1 MGENGMERR
10 MFVQGRIPSQWLVD
24 QMPEA
29 IWATD
34 GALRFVAVG
43 GAAAGSLGLEPDRVL
58 GTSVY
63 DYFQTTDP
71 AYPALAAHLHALQ
84 GNVESY
90 RFERG
95 GRVFTVTVGPVR
107 HAIGRVVGVV
117 ACAVDVTELVAAAE
131 QAASRYTLEAIP
143 ACVLRL
149 DDQLRVTFA
158 NASAR
163 RLLDLEEREPKVLGE
178 LPAVAPLEELARRAW
193 HLGEAAALE
202 VPLREEGQA
211 VYRWQAAPE
220 VDAHGGRR
228 GVVLVG
234 WEVTDTV
241 RRLQAAQREGAR
253 WEAWAQAAAEVV
265 NAADVT
271 SLGERLL
278 HQSQKLSGARHGGV
292 ALWESETGHILVRR
306 VEGAVS
312 EPAWERVLEQA
323 SVGEAVWLD
332 TATDEARLLGITAT
346 RFRKA
351 LVVPV
356 HVTGVNGVLFLA
368 WEWEDPEP
376 AEDACPV
383 VRLSRLAGAV
393 GSVRVRLQR
402 TEEAAEALGRER
414 QVAAGVAEAPDL
426 PEAADRWLRGLVE
439 VLGASGAAVYVA
451 EGDLWARVAQAGER
465 HPAATFGLHEGA
477 AAEAVR
483 TGQTQRVS
491 ATRGDPAFVGYGAEG
506 VVVPLPTPKPCVL
519 AVESAA
525 DHGFAPADV
534 ELLDRVSG
542 QLAAVVRWHE
552 QAAAWS
558 AQAERYRKVLD
569 STPAGTV
576 LVDGSRVV
584 RYANAAA
591 AALLGRVPDD
601 VVGRPVLEL
610 VHPED
615 RGEAAA
621 VLSRVYAEAGAVVPF
636 TVRLLRRDASAFWAE
651 AVASNRLD
659 EPGVAGLLLSLRD
672 VSAQR
677 EAEQALARRAADLE
691 VLSQFGAALQGV
703 QTAGE
708 AATRAAEHGIRLLG
722 ADHASVAVLDPDG
735 DSYTVTAARGVLAEL
750 EGMSFPLVGVH
761 GHVIGTGE
769 VFRSDQLPE
778 DPFFSQ
784 AADLGP
790 VLVVPLRTSGRVL
803 GSLAVARRAGSPSGG
818 FDEHDTDRL
827 AGLAQLASDVLDR
840 VKVVDALE
848 RAYTEVVL
856 SLARAMD
863 AHDGVGPGH
872 GTVVAH
878 WAEAL
883 ARRMGCSP
891 AEAREVRWAALLHNV
906 GKVAIPEEILRKAG
920 PLSSDELALLQR
932 YPVIGEQILEAV
944 PRFRGV
950 AKLVRHH
957 RERWDGTGYPDGL
970 KGEEIPLGA
979 RILAVVDAYNAM
991 TDHRRYKVARSHAD
1005 AVAELQRNTG
1015 TQFDPAVVRAFLELL
1030 EESRSI

>member
-1 MGENGMERR
+1 MERR
-10 MFVQGRIPSQWLVD
+10 LFVQGRIPSQWLVE

-43 GAAAGSLGLEPDRVL
+43 GAAATSLGLEPDRVL

-71 AYPALAAHLHALQ
+71 AYPPLAAHLHALQ

-117 ACAVDVTELVAAAE
+117 ACAADVSELVAAAE
-131 QAASRYTLEAIP
+131 QAAFRQTLDALP
-143 ACVLRL
+143 VCVVRL
-149 DDQLRVTFA
+149 DEQLRVTFA
-158 NASAR
+158 NPAAR
-163 RLLDLEEREPKVLGE
+163 RLPSLEEPEFKVLGE

-193 HLGEAAALE
+193 HLGESAMLE
-202 VPLREEGQA
+202 IPLGTEGNL

-253 WEAWAQAAAEVV
+253 WEAWAQGAAEVV
-265 NAADVT
+265 DAADVT
-271 SLGERLL
+271 SLAERVLE
-278 HQSQKLSGARHGGV
+278 QSQKLSGAQHGGV
-292 ALWESETGHILVRR
+292 ALWDSETGQMLVRR
-306 VEGAVS
+306 IEGAVS
-312 EPAWERVLEQA
+312 EPAWEHVREQA
-323 SVGEAVWLD
+323 SVGEAVWLE
-332 TATDEARLLGITAT
+332 AAPEVARLLGISTA
-346 RFRKA
+346 RFRRA

-356 HVTGVNGVLFLA
+356 RVTGVSGVLFLA
-368 WEWEDPEP
+368 WEGEGPEW

-383 VRLSRLAGAV
+383 VRLCRLAGSV
-393 GSVRVRLQR
+393 GSVLVSLQR
-402 TEEAAEALGRER
+402 AKEAAELLGREQR
-414 QVAAGVAEAPDL
+414 VAAGVAEAADL
-426 PEAADRWLRGLVE
+426 SAAADRWLRGLVE

-451 EGDLWARVAQAGER
+451 EGDLWARVAQVGER

-483 TGQTQRVS
+483 TGRPRRVS
-491 ATRGDPAFVGYGAEG
+491 PTRGDPAFVGYGAEG
-506 VVVPLPTPKPCVL
+506 LAVPLPAAKPSVL

-525 DHGFAPADV
+525 DHGFADADL
-534 ELLDRVSG
+534 ELLERLSG

-552 QAAAWS
+552 QAAVYS

-569 STPAGTV
+569 SAPAGTI

-591 AALLGRVPDD
+591 ASLLGRAPDD
-601 VVGRPVLEL
+601 LVGRPVLEL

-621 VLSRVYAEAGAVVPF
+621 ALSRVYAEAGAVVPF
-636 TVRLLRRDASAFWAE
+636 TVRSLRRDASAIWTE
-651 AVASNRLD
+651 VVASNRLD

-677 EAEQALARRAADLE
+677 EAEEALARRAAVLE
-691 VLSQFGAALQGV
+691 ALSQLGAALHGV

-708 AATRAAEHGIRLLG
+708 AAARTAEHAIRLLR
-722 ADHASVAVLDPDG
+722 ADHASVAVQDPDG
-735 DSYTVTAARGVLAEL
+735 DSYTVAAVRGALAEL
-750 EGMSFPLVGVH
+750 EGMGFPLVGVH
-761 GHVIGTGE
+761 AHVIGTGE
-769 VFRSDQLPE
+769 VFRSDHLPE
-778 DPFFSQ
+778 DPFFGQ
-784 AADLGP
+784 APELGP
-790 VLVVPLRTSGRVL
+790 LLVVPLRTPERVL
-803 GSLAVARRAGSPSGG
+803 GALAVARRAGSPLGG
-818 FDEHDTDRL
+818 FDDHDASRL

-848 RAYTEVVL
+848 RAYTDVVL

-863 AHDGVGPGH
+863 THDGIGPGH

-883 ARRMGCSP
+883 AKRMGCSP
-891 AEAREVRWAALLHNV
+891 AEVREVRWAALLHNV

-920 PLSSDELALLQR
+920 PLSPDELALLQR
-932 YPVIGEQILEAV
+932 YPIIGEEILEAV
-944 PRFRGV
+944 PRFRRV

-1005 AVAELQRNTG
+1005 AVAELRRNTG

-1030 EESRSI
+1030 EESRSM